1 MTLIPIVVEQTSRGE
16 RAYDIYSRLVKER
29 IIFVTGPIEDNMASV
44 IVAQLLFLESENP
57 DKDICMYINSPGGV
71 VTAGLSIYDTMQYIN
86 PDVSTLCIGQAASMG
101 SLLLAAGTKGKRYSL
116 PHSRIMIHQPSGGYH
131 GQATDIEI
139 HANEILRVKKKLNQI
154 YEKHTGNSL
163 KKIEGMMERDKFMD
177 PEEARKIG
185 LIDRVIAERTD
196 IEIENIK
203 VKQKG
208 GLMDNNNDLH
218 YCSFCNKAQDEVDK
232 LITNSSD
239 GLKVFICNE
248 CIELSHKA
256 ISQKKDRSFNS
267 DRISD
272 MKLLLKKPEDI
283 KNFLSKHVVGQEH
296 AQHVLSV
303 AMYNHC
309 QSMVQFHAIS
319 DIEIEKSNIMLI
331 GPTGSGKTL
340 LAKTL
345 AKVSDVPFAMAD
357 ATTLTEAG
365 YVGDD
370 VESVLSRLLQ
380 AANYDVVKAQRGIV
394 FIDEIDKITRKSE
407 STSITRDVS
416 GEGVQQALLK
426 IMEGTVAYVPP
437 QGGRKHPQQEFIQVD
452 TSNIL
457 FICGGAFEGL
467 DKIIEARKKGTS
479 VGFGAD
485 ISQSKEQKKKNALHD
500 VQPEDLIKFGLIP
513 EFVGRVPITA
523 VLDELDHEDLIHVL
537 TEPRNALIKQY
548 KALLAFSKVN
558 LEFSDEAIS
567 AIAKKAISYKT
578 GARMLRAILESLLL
592 DIMYTSGNGGFEGST
607 IVITK
612 KMVELGKATVNHN
625 NNGNVITV
633 ND

>member
-1 MTLIPIVVEQTSRGE
+1 
-16 RAYDIYSRLVKER
+16 
-29 IIFVTGPIEDNMASV
+29 
-44 IVAQLLFLESENP
+44 
-57 DKDICMYINSPGGV
+57 
-71 VTAGLSIYDTMQYIN
+71 
-86 PDVSTLCIGQAASMG
+86 
-101 SLLLAAGTKGKRYSL
+101 
-116 PHSRIMIHQPSGGYH
+116 
-131 GQATDIEI
+131 
-139 HANEILRVKKKLNQI
+139 
-154 YEKHTGNSL
+154 
-163 KKIEGMMERDKFMD
+163 
-177 PEEARKIG
+177 
-185 LIDRVIAERTD
+185 
-196 IEIENIK
+196 
-203 VKQKG
+203 
-208 GLMDNNNDLH
+208 MDNNDDLH
-218 YCSFCNKAQDEVDK
+218 YCSFCNKAQNEVDK

-239 GLKVFICNE
+239 SLKVFICNE
-248 CIELSHKA
+248 CIKLSHRA
-256 ISQKKDRSFNS
+256 ISQKKSGAFNS
-267 DRISD
+267 NYMSD
-272 MKLLLKKPEDI
+272 VKLLLKKPEDI

-309 QSMVQFHAIS
+309 QSMAQFHSIS
-319 DIEIEKSNIMLI
+319 DVEIEKSNVMLI

-380 AANYDVVKAQRGIV
+380 AADYDVAKAQRGIV

-407 STSITRDVS
+407 GTSITRDVS

-437 QGGRKHPQQEFIQVD
+437 QGGRKHPQQEFVQVD
-452 TSNIL
+452 TNNIL
-457 FICGGAFEGL
+457 FICGGAFESL

-485 ISQSKEQKKKNALHD
+485 ISQSKEQRKKNTLRD

-523 VLDELDHEDLIHVL
+523 VLDELDHEDLVHVL
-537 TEPRNALIKQY
+537 IEPRNALIKQY

-558 LEFSDEAIS
+558 LEFSDNAVS
-567 AIAKKAISYKT
+567 AIAEKAMSYKT

-592 DIMYTSGNGGFEGST
+592 DVMYTVGNGGFEGST
-607 IVITK
+607 IVVTK
-612 KMVELGKATVNHN
+612 EMVESGKVVINR
-625 NNGNVITV
+625 GNKGGIVAGG
-633 ND
+633 

>member
-1 MTLIPIVVEQTSRGE
+1 
-16 RAYDIYSRLVKER
+16 
-29 IIFVTGPIEDNMASV
+29 
-44 IVAQLLFLESENP
+44 
-57 DKDICMYINSPGGV
+57 
-71 VTAGLSIYDTMQYIN
+71 
-86 PDVSTLCIGQAASMG
+86 
-101 SLLLAAGTKGKRYSL
+101 
-116 PHSRIMIHQPSGGYH
+116 
-131 GQATDIEI
+131 
-139 HANEILRVKKKLNQI
+139 
-154 YEKHTGNSL
+154 
-163 KKIEGMMERDKFMD
+163 
-177 PEEARKIG
+177 
-185 LIDRVIAERTD
+185 
-196 IEIENIK
+196 
-203 VKQKG
+203 
-208 GLMDNNNDLH
+208 MDNNDDLH
-218 YCSFCNKAQDEVDK
+218 YCSFCNKAQNEVDK

-248 CIELSHKA
+248 CIELSHRA
-256 ISQKKDRSFNS
+256 ISQKKSGAFNS
-267 DRISD
+267 DYMSD
-272 MKLLLKKPEDI
+272 VKLLLKKPEDI

-309 QSMVQFHAIS
+309 QSMAQFHSIS
-319 DIEIEKSNIMLI
+319 DVEIEKSNVMLI

-380 AANYDVVKAQRGIV
+380 AANYDVAKAQRGIV

-407 STSITRDVS
+407 GTSITRDVS

-437 QGGRKHPQQEFIQVD
+437 QGGRKHPQQEFVQVD
-452 TSNIL
+452 TNNIL

-485 ISQSKEQKKKNALHD
+485 ISQSKEQRKKNTLRD

-523 VLDELDHEDLIHVL
+523 VLDELDHEDLVHVL
-537 TEPRNALIKQY
+537 VEPRNALIKQY
-548 KALLAFSKVN
+548 KALLTFSKVN
-558 LEFSDEAIS
+558 LEFSDNAVS
-567 AIAKKAISYKT
+567 AIAEKAMSYKT

-592 DIMYTSGNGGFEGST
+592 DVMYTVGNGGFEGST
-607 IVITK
+607 IVVTK
-612 KMVELGKATVNHN
+612 EMVESGKVVINR
-625 NNGNVITV
+625 GNKGGVV
-633 ND
+633 AGG

>member
-1 MTLIPIVVEQTSRGE
+1 M
-16 RAYDIYSRLVKER
+16 
-29 IIFVTGPIEDNMASV
+29 
-44 IVAQLLFLESENP
+44 EN
-57 DKDICMYINSPGGV
+57 NS
-71 VTAGLSIYDTMQYIN
+71 
-86 PDVSTLCIGQAASMG
+86 
-101 SLLLAAGTKGKRYSL
+101 
-116 PHSRIMIHQPSGGYH
+116 
-131 GQATDIEI
+131 
-139 HANEILRVKKKLNQI
+139 
-154 YEKHTGNSL
+154 
-163 KKIEGMMERDKFMD
+163 
-177 PEEARKIG
+177 
-185 LIDRVIAERTD
+185 
-196 IEIENIK
+196 
-203 VKQKG
+203 
-208 GLMDNNNDLH
+208 DLH
-218 YCSFCNKAQDEVDK
+218 YCSFCNKGQDEVEK
-232 LITNSSD
+232 LITNSSESIR
-239 GLKVFICNE
+239 VFICNE

-256 ISQKKDRSFNS
+256 INHEKNRPFRPDPVS
-267 DRISD
+267 DLKI
-272 MKLLLKKPEDI
+272 LLKKPEDI
-283 KNFLSKHVVGQEH
+283 RNFLGKHVVGQEH

-309 QSMVQFHAIS
+309 QSMAQFNTIS

-380 AANYDVVKAQRGIV
+380 AANYDIAKAQRGIV

-426 IMEGTVAYVPP
+426 IMEGTIAYVPP

-457 FICGGAFEGL
+457 FICGGAFEGIE
-467 DKIIEARKKGTS
+467 KVIEARKKGTS

-485 ISQSKEQKKKNALHD
+485 ISQSKEQKKKNSLRD

-513 EFVGRVPITA
+513 EFVGRVPIIA
-523 VLDELDHEDLIHVL
+523 VLDELDHEDLVHVL

-558 LEFSDEAIS
+558 LELEDDAIS
-567 AIAKKAISYKT
+567 AIAEKALSYKT

-592 DIMYTSGNGGFEGST
+592 DVMYTAGNGGFEGST
-607 IVITK
+607 ILVTK
-612 KMVELGKATVNHN
+612 EMVESGKVILDNNNKNNIKTVNN
-625 NNGNVITV
+625 
-633 ND
+633 

>member
-1 MTLIPIVVEQTSRGE
+1 M
-16 RAYDIYSRLVKER
+16 
-29 IIFVTGPIEDNMASV
+29 
-44 IVAQLLFLESENP
+44 
-57 DKDICMYINSPGGV
+57 
-71 VTAGLSIYDTMQYIN
+71 SI
-86 PDVSTLCIGQAASMG
+86 
-101 SLLLAAGTKGKRYSL
+101 
-116 PHSRIMIHQPSGGYH
+116 
-131 GQATDIEI
+131 
-139 HANEILRVKKKLNQI
+139 
-154 YEKHTGNSL
+154 
-163 KKIEGMMERDKFMD
+163 
-177 PEEARKIG
+177 
-185 LIDRVIAERTD
+185 
-196 IEIENIK
+196 
-203 VKQKG
+203 
-208 GLMDNNNDLH
+208 NNNDLCC
-218 YCSFCNKAQDEVDK
+218 CSFCQKTQDEVDK
-232 LITNSSD
+232 LITNSLGSS
-239 GLKVFICNE
+239 KVFICNE

-256 ISQKKDRSFNS
+256 INQEKGGSFNLDYVS
-267 DRISD
+267 NTR
-272 MKLLLKKPEDI
+272 LWLKKPQDI

-309 QSMVQFHAIS
+309 QCMSQFDAIS
-319 DIEIEKSNIMLI
+319 DTEIEKSNIMLI

-380 AANYDVVKAQRGIV
+380 AANYDVQKAQRGIV

-426 IMEGTVAYVPP
+426 IMEGTVSYVPP
-437 QGGRKHPQQEFIQVD
+437 QGGRKHPQQEFIQID

-485 ISQSKEQKKKNALHD
+485 ISQFAAKKKKNILQE
-500 VQPEDLIKFGLIP
+500 VEPEDLIKFGLIP
-513 EFVGRVPITA
+513 EFVGRVPVIA
-523 VLDELDHEDLIHVL
+523 VLDELDHKDLVRVL
-537 TEPRNALIKQY
+537 VEPRNALIKQY

-558 LEFSDEAIS
+558 LEFSDKAIS
-567 AIAKKAISYKT
+567 AIAKKAMSYKT

-592 DIMYTSGNGGFEGST
+592 DIMYQAGSGDFEGCT
-607 IVITK
+607 VVITD
-612 KMVELGKATVNHN
+612 KMVESGKATINHSR
-625 NNGNVITV
+625 GNVITV

>member
-1 MTLIPIVVEQTSRGE
+1 
-16 RAYDIYSRLVKER
+16 
-29 IIFVTGPIEDNMASV
+29 
-44 IVAQLLFLESENP
+44 
-57 DKDICMYINSPGGV
+57 
-71 VTAGLSIYDTMQYIN
+71 
-86 PDVSTLCIGQAASMG
+86 
-101 SLLLAAGTKGKRYSL
+101 
-116 PHSRIMIHQPSGGYH
+116 
-131 GQATDIEI
+131 
-139 HANEILRVKKKLNQI
+139 
-154 YEKHTGNSL
+154 
-163 KKIEGMMERDKFMD
+163 
-177 PEEARKIG
+177 
-185 LIDRVIAERTD
+185 
-196 IEIENIK
+196 
-203 VKQKG
+203 
-208 GLMDNNNDLH
+208 MDNNNDLH
-218 YCSFCNKAQDEVDK
+218 YCSFCNKAQNEVDK
-232 LITNSSD
+232 LITNSSE

-256 ISQKKDRSFNS
+256 ISQKKEGAFNL
-267 DRISD
+267 DRIPD
-272 MKLLLKKPEDI
+272 MKLLLKKPKDI

-309 QSMVQFHAIS
+309 QSMVQLHTIS

-340 LAKTL
+340 LVKTL

-380 AANYDVVKAQRGIV
+380 AANYDVAKAQCGIV

-407 STSITRDVS
+407 SSSITRDVS

-426 IMEGTVAYVPP
+426 IMEDTVAYVPP

-485 ISQSKEQKKKNALHD
+485 ISQSKEKKKKNALHD

-513 EFVGRVPITA
+513 EFVGRVPIIA

-537 TEPRNALIKQY
+537 TEPRNALVKQY

-592 DIMYTSGNGGFEGST
+592 DVMYTAGNGGFEGSAIT
-607 IVITK
+607 ITK
-612 KMVELGKATVNHN
+612 KMVELGKVMLDHSNRS
-625 NNGNVITV
+625 GVITV

>member
-1 MTLIPIVVEQTSRGE
+1 
-16 RAYDIYSRLVKER
+16 
-29 IIFVTGPIEDNMASV
+29 
-44 IVAQLLFLESENP
+44 
-57 DKDICMYINSPGGV
+57 
-71 VTAGLSIYDTMQYIN
+71 
-86 PDVSTLCIGQAASMG
+86 
-101 SLLLAAGTKGKRYSL
+101 
-116 PHSRIMIHQPSGGYH
+116 
-131 GQATDIEI
+131 
-139 HANEILRVKKKLNQI
+139 
-154 YEKHTGNSL
+154 
-163 KKIEGMMERDKFMD
+163 
-177 PEEARKIG
+177 
-185 LIDRVIAERTD
+185 
-196 IEIENIK
+196 
-203 VKQKG
+203 
-208 GLMDNNNDLH
+208 MDNNNDLH

-256 ISQKKDRSFNS
+256 ISQKKERAFNS

-272 MKLLLKKPEDI
+272 MKLSLKKPEDI

-309 QSMVQFHAIS
+309 QSMAQFHSIS

-380 AANYDVVKAQRGIV
+380 AANYDVAKAQYGIV

-407 STSITRDVS
+407 SASITRDVS

-485 ISQSKEQKKKNALHD
+485 ISQSKAQKKKNALRD
-500 VQPEDLIKFGLIP
+500 AQPEDLIKFGLIP
-513 EFVGRVPITA
+513 EFVGRVPIIA
-523 VLDELDHEDLIHVL
+523 VLDELNHEDLIHVL

-567 AIAKKAISYKT
+567 AIAKKAISYKI
-578 GARMLRAILESLLL
+578 GARILRTILGSLLL
-592 DIMYTSGNGGFEGST
+592 DVMYISGNGGFEGST
-607 IVITK
+607 ITITK
-612 KMVELGKATVNHN
+612 KMVELGKATINHN
-625 NNGNVITV
+625 NKGSVITV

>member
-1 MTLIPIVVEQTSRGE
+1 M
-16 RAYDIYSRLVKER
+16 
-29 IIFVTGPIEDNMASV
+29 
-44 IVAQLLFLESENP
+44 
-57 DKDICMYINSPGGV
+57 
-71 VTAGLSIYDTMQYIN
+71 
-86 PDVSTLCIGQAASMG
+86 
-101 SLLLAAGTKGKRYSL
+101 
-116 PHSRIMIHQPSGGYH
+116 
-131 GQATDIEI
+131 
-139 HANEILRVKKKLNQI
+139 
-154 YEKHTGNSL
+154 
-163 KKIEGMMERDKFMD
+163 
-177 PEEARKIG
+177 
-185 LIDRVIAERTD
+185 
-196 IEIENIK
+196 
-203 VKQKG
+203 
-208 GLMDNNNDLH
+208 MDNNDDLH
-218 YCSFCNKAQDEVDK
+218 YCSFCNKAQNEVDK

-248 CIELSHKA
+248 CIELSHRA
-256 ISQKKDRSFNS
+256 ISQKKSGAFNS
-267 DRISD
+267 DYMSD
-272 MKLLLKKPEDI
+272 VKLLLKKPEDI

-309 QSMVQFHAIS
+309 QSMAQFHSIS
-319 DIEIEKSNIMLI
+319 DVEIEKSNVMLI

-380 AANYDVVKAQRGIV
+380 AANYDVAKAQRGIV

-407 STSITRDVS
+407 GTSITRDVS

-437 QGGRKHPQQEFIQVD
+437 QGGRKHPQQEFVQVD
-452 TSNIL
+452 TNNIL

-485 ISQSKEQKKKNALHD
+485 ISQSKEQRKKNTLRD

-523 VLDELDHEDLIHVL
+523 VLDELDHEDLVHVL
-537 TEPRNALIKQY
+537 VEPRNALIKQY
-548 KALLAFSKVN
+548 KALLTFSKVN
-558 LEFSDEAIS
+558 LEFSDNAVS
-567 AIAKKAISYKT
+567 AIAEKAMSYKT

-592 DIMYTSGNGGFEGST
+592 DVMYTVGNGGFEGST
-607 IVITK
+607 IVVTK
-612 KMVELGKATVNHN
+612 EMVESGKVVINR
-625 NNGNVITV
+625 GNKGGVV
-633 ND
+633 AGG

>member
-1 MTLIPIVVEQTSRGE
+1 
-16 RAYDIYSRLVKER
+16 
-29 IIFVTGPIEDNMASV
+29 
-44 IVAQLLFLESENP
+44 
-57 DKDICMYINSPGGV
+57 
-71 VTAGLSIYDTMQYIN
+71 
-86 PDVSTLCIGQAASMG
+86 MG
-101 SLLLAAGTKGKRYSL
+101 
-116 PHSRIMIHQPSGGYH
+116 
-131 GQATDIEI
+131 
-139 HANEILRVKKKLNQI
+139 
-154 YEKHTGNSL
+154 
-163 KKIEGMMERDKFMD
+163 
-177 PEEARKIG
+177 
-185 LIDRVIAERTD
+185 
-196 IEIENIK
+196 
-203 VKQKG
+203 
-208 GLMDNNNDLH
+208 NNDDLH
-218 YCSFCNKAQDEVDK
+218 CCSFCNKAQNEVDK
-232 LITNSSD
+232 LITSSSD

-248 CIELSHKA
+248 CVELSHAA
-256 ISQKKDRSFNS
+256 INQKKNWTLNS
-267 DRISD
+267 DYMSD
-272 MKLLLKKPEDI
+272 IRLLLKKPEDI
-283 KNFLSKHVVGQEH
+283 KNFLSKHVVGQER
-296 AQHVLSV
+296 AQQILSV

-309 QSMVQFHAIS
+309 QSMAQFHSIG
-319 DIEIEKSNIMLI
+319 DVEIEKSNVMLI

-380 AANYDVVKAQRGIV
+380 AANYDVTKAQRGIV

-452 TSNIL
+452 TNNIL

-485 ISQSKEQKKKNALHD
+485 INQSKERRKKNTLRD

-523 VLDELDHEDLIHVL
+523 VLDELGHEDLVHVL
-537 TEPRNALIKQY
+537 IEPRNALIKQY
-548 KALLAFSKVN
+548 QALLAFSKVN
-558 LEFSDEAIS
+558 LEFSESAVS
-567 AIAKKAISYKT
+567 AIAEKAMSYKT
-578 GARMLRAILESLLL
+578 GARMLRTILESLLL
-592 DIMYTSGNGGFEGST
+592 DVMYQVGNGGFEGTT
-607 IVITK
+607 IVVTK
-612 KMVELGKATVNHN
+612 KMVESGRV
-625 NNGNVITV
+625 VINRGSEGDIV
-633 ND
+633 VGG

>member
-1 MTLIPIVVEQTSRGE
+1 M
-16 RAYDIYSRLVKER
+16 DINK
-29 IIFVTGPIEDNMASV
+29 
-44 IVAQLLFLESENP
+44 
-57 DKDICMYINSPGGV
+57 
-71 VTAGLSIYDTMQYIN
+71 
-86 PDVSTLCIGQAASMG
+86 
-101 SLLLAAGTKGKRYSL
+101 
-116 PHSRIMIHQPSGGYH
+116 
-131 GQATDIEI
+131 
-139 HANEILRVKKKLNQI
+139 
-154 YEKHTGNSL
+154 
-163 KKIEGMMERDKFMD
+163 
-177 PEEARKIG
+177 
-185 LIDRVIAERTD
+185 
-196 IEIENIK
+196 
-203 VKQKG
+203 
-208 GLMDNNNDLH
+208 NDLCC
-218 YCSFCNKAQDEVDK
+218 CSFCQKKQDEVDK
-232 LITNSSD
+232 LITNSS
-239 GLKVFICNE
+239 GSTRVFICNE

-256 ISQKKDRSFNS
+256 INQEKSSAFNLDYTS
-267 DRISD
+267 SA
-272 MKLLLKKPEDI
+272 KPWLKKPQDI
-283 KNFLSKHVVGQEH
+283 KSFLSKHIVGQEH

-309 QSMVQFHAIS
+309 QSMSQFDSIS
-319 DIEIEKSNIMLI
+319 DTEIEKSNIMLI

-370 VESVLSRLLQ
+370 VESILSRLLQ
-380 AANYDVVKAQRGIV
+380 AANYDVAKAQRGIV

-426 IMEGTVAYVPP
+426 IMEGTISYVPP
-437 QGGRKHPQQEFIQVD
+437 QGGRKHPQQEFVQID

-485 ISQSKEQKKKNALHD
+485 ISQFAEKKKKNILQE
-500 VQPEDLIKFGLIP
+500 VEPEDLIKFGLIP
-513 EFVGRVPITA
+513 EFVGRVPVTA
-523 VLDELDHEDLIHVL
+523 VLNELDHKDLVRVL
-537 TEPRNALIKQY
+537 MEPRNALIKQY

-558 LEFSDEAIS
+558 LEFSDEAIA
-567 AIAKKAISYKT
+567 AIAEKAIRYKT

-592 DIMYTSGNGGFEGST
+592 DIMYKAGSGEFEGHT
-607 IVITK
+607 VVVTN
-612 KMVELGKATVNHN
+612 KMVESGKATINHDQDS
-625 NNGNVITV
+625 VITV

>member
-1 MTLIPIVVEQTSRGE
+1 
-16 RAYDIYSRLVKER
+16 
-29 IIFVTGPIEDNMASV
+29 
-44 IVAQLLFLESENP
+44 
-57 DKDICMYINSPGGV
+57 
-71 VTAGLSIYDTMQYIN
+71 
-86 PDVSTLCIGQAASMG
+86 
-101 SLLLAAGTKGKRYSL
+101 
-116 PHSRIMIHQPSGGYH
+116 
-131 GQATDIEI
+131 
-139 HANEILRVKKKLNQI
+139 
-154 YEKHTGNSL
+154 
-163 KKIEGMMERDKFMD
+163 
-177 PEEARKIG
+177 
-185 LIDRVIAERTD
+185 
-196 IEIENIK
+196 
-203 VKQKG
+203 
-208 GLMDNNNDLH
+208 MDNNDDLH
-218 YCSFCNKAQDEVDK
+218 YCSFCNKAQNEVDK

-248 CIELSHKA
+248 CIELSHRA
-256 ISQKKDRSFNS
+256 ISQKKSGAFNS
-267 DRISD
+267 DYMSD
-272 MKLLLKKPEDI
+272 VKLLLKKPEDI

-303 AMYNHC
+303 AMYNHR
-309 QSMVQFHAIS
+309 QSMAQFHSIS
-319 DIEIEKSNIMLI
+319 DVEIEKSNVMLI

-380 AANYDVVKAQRGIV
+380 AANYDVAKAQRGIV

-407 STSITRDVS
+407 GTSITRDVS

-437 QGGRKHPQQEFIQVD
+437 QGGRKHPQQEFVQVD
-452 TSNIL
+452 TNNIL

-485 ISQSKEQKKKNALHD
+485 ISQSKEQRKKNTLRD

-523 VLDELDHEDLIHVL
+523 VLDELDHEDLVHVL
-537 TEPRNALIKQY
+537 IEPRNALIKQY

-558 LEFSDEAIS
+558 LEFSDSAVS
-567 AIAKKAISYKT
+567 AIAEKAMSYKT

-592 DIMYTSGNGGFEGST
+592 DVMYTVGNGGFEGST
-607 IVITK
+607 IVVTK
-612 KMVELGKATVNHN
+612 EMVESGKVVINH
-625 NNGNVITV
+625 GNKGDIVAGG
-633 ND
+633 

>member
-1 MTLIPIVVEQTSRGE
+1 
-16 RAYDIYSRLVKER
+16 
-29 IIFVTGPIEDNMASV
+29 
-44 IVAQLLFLESENP
+44 
-57 DKDICMYINSPGGV
+57 
-71 VTAGLSIYDTMQYIN
+71 
-86 PDVSTLCIGQAASMG
+86 
-101 SLLLAAGTKGKRYSL
+101 
-116 PHSRIMIHQPSGGYH
+116 
-131 GQATDIEI
+131 
-139 HANEILRVKKKLNQI
+139 
-154 YEKHTGNSL
+154 
-163 KKIEGMMERDKFMD
+163 
-177 PEEARKIG
+177 
-185 LIDRVIAERTD
+185 
-196 IEIENIK
+196 
-203 VKQKG
+203 
-208 GLMDNNNDLH
+208 MDNNDDLH
-218 YCSFCNKAQDEVDK
+218 YCSFCNKAQNEVDK

-248 CIELSHKA
+248 CIELSHRA
-256 ISQKKDRSFNS
+256 ISQKKSGTFNS
-267 DRISD
+267 DCMSD
-272 MKLLLKKPEDI
+272 VKLLLKKPEDI

-309 QSMVQFHAIS
+309 QSMAQFHSIS
-319 DIEIEKSNIMLI
+319 DVEIEKSNVMLI

-407 STSITRDVS
+407 GTSITRDVS

-437 QGGRKHPQQEFIQVD
+437 QGGRKHPQQEFVQVD
-452 TSNIL
+452 TNNIL

-485 ISQSKEQKKKNALHD
+485 ISQSKEQRKKNTLRD

-523 VLDELDHEDLIHVL
+523 VLDELDHEDLVHVL
-537 TEPRNALIKQY
+537 IEPRNALIKQY

-558 LEFSDEAIS
+558 LEFSDSSVS
-567 AIAKKAISYKT
+567 AIAKKAMSYKT

-592 DIMYTSGNGGFEGST
+592 DVMYKVGNGGFEGST
-607 IVITK
+607 IVVTK
-612 KMVELGKATVNHN
+612 EMVESGKVVINC
-625 NNGNVITV
+625 GNKGDIVAGG
-633 ND
+633 

>member
-1 MTLIPIVVEQTSRGE
+1 
-16 RAYDIYSRLVKER
+16 
-29 IIFVTGPIEDNMASV
+29 
-44 IVAQLLFLESENP
+44 
-57 DKDICMYINSPGGV
+57 
-71 VTAGLSIYDTMQYIN
+71 
-86 PDVSTLCIGQAASMG
+86 
-101 SLLLAAGTKGKRYSL
+101 
-116 PHSRIMIHQPSGGYH
+116 
-131 GQATDIEI
+131 
-139 HANEILRVKKKLNQI
+139 
-154 YEKHTGNSL
+154 
-163 KKIEGMMERDKFMD
+163 MD
-177 PEEARKIG
+177 Y
-185 LIDRVIAERTD
+185 
-196 IEIENIK
+196 
-203 VKQKG
+203 
-208 GLMDNNNDLH
+208 NNNLH
-218 YCSFCNKAQDEVDK
+218 RCSFCNKAQNEVDK

-256 ISQKKDRSFNS
+256 ISQKKGGPFNS
-267 DRISD
+267 DYMSD
-272 MKLLLKKPEDI
+272 VKLLLKKPEDI

-309 QSMVQFHAIS
+309 QSMAQIHSIS
-319 DIEIEKSNIMLI
+319 DIEIEKSNVMLI

-380 AANYDVVKAQRGIV
+380 AANYDVTKAQRGIV

-437 QGGRKHPQQEFIQVD
+437 HGGRKHPQQELIQVD
-452 TSNIL
+452 TNNIL

-467 DKIIEARKKGTS
+467 DKIIEARKRGTS

-485 ISQSKEQKKKNALHD
+485 ISHSREQRKKNVLHD

-513 EFVGRVPITA
+513 EFVGRVQITA
-523 VLDELDHEDLIHVL
+523 VLDELDHEDLVHVL
-537 TEPRNALIKQY
+537 IEPRNALIKQY
-548 KALLAFSKVN
+548 KALLAFSKVT
-558 LEFSDEAIS
+558 LEFTDEAIS
-567 AIAKKAISYKT
+567 AIAEKAMSYKT

-592 DIMYTSGNGGFEGST
+592 DVMYTAGNGGLEGST

-612 KMVELGKATVNHN
+612 EMVELGKAVINRSNKGTI
-625 NNGNVITV
+625 ITV